1 MIRQEGSEEGRP
13 WSSKRERSKLP
24 EGLKATEADTSLLL
38 GSLGRGGGGERGR
51 GLKGRH
57 GKKEEGRGGGR
68 RKGRGGEGMPWE
80 DFISWLDIC
89 HTYFQRYLGKRSSD
103 RKELALPNF
112 FVK

>member
-1 MIRQEGSEEGRP
+1 MIKQEGSEEGRP

-57 GKKEEGRGGGR
+57 GKREEGRGGGR
-68 RKGRGGEGMPWE
+68 RKGRGGDAMGGLHFLVRHMSSILPTL
-80 DFISWLDIC
+80 S
-89 HTYFQRYLGKRSSD
+89 GKT
-103 RKELALPNF
+103 L
-112 FVK
+112 